1 MVAVKLVL
9 RDTKLDLN
17 FRTYYFFRDQYDD
30 SKSEA
35 WALGGSLSYRSGLLL
50 DHFGVGA
57 VFYTSQPLYAPDDRD
72 GTGLLKTGQHGYTV
86 VGQLYG
92 RVKIFE
98 DNFIN
103 IYRYEY
109 NTPFINKDE
118 SRMTPNTFE
127 GYTFTGAYGG
137 KDGVPGF
144 NYGFGYI
151 DKIKL
156 KNSDGFISIQMT
168 SSTSSTRKARTS
180 SSWRIASAC
189 SSRPSLRTSGALGE
203 IL

>member
-1 MVAVKLVL
+1 MREWITLGITALVMLLWGSAPILAQEYIRDGEPTPESVDQVVTPFDQTFQEKPSPPGLFPGLKEKLKDTPPFL

-17 FRTYYFFRDQYDD
+17 FRTYYFYRDQYDD

-35 WALGGSLSYRSGLLL
+35 WALGGSLFYRSGWLL
-50 DHFGVGA
+50 DRFGVGA
-57 VFYTSQPLYAPDDRD
+57 VLYTSQPLYAPDDRD

-98 DNFIN
+98 DHFIN

-127 GYTFTGAYGG
+127 GYTFR
-137 KDGVPGF
+137 F
-144 NYGFGYI
+144 
-151 DKIKL
+151 
-156 KNSDGFISIQMT
+156 
-168 SSTSSTRKARTS
+168 R
-180 SSWRIASAC
+180 
-189 SSRPSLRTSGALGE
+189 
-203 IL
+203 